1 MAKHIE
7 DEVVYHYDI
16 YPTEED
22 LMGQTSVHGKLI
34 RYLMDVLTW
43 LFWGQRCAL
52 YDSLNFYQTPDIY
65 ENPLSPDVAVIKG
78 VEMRNIKSWRVD
90 KDGPAPQVVFEI
102 LSAKTWK
109 IDLDKKPTHYALMG
123 VQEYFVYD
131 PNDPPLD
138 RDAPGRL
145 SGWRLDPL
153 TRQMHPL
160 PLRANGSLWSQHLNS
175 WLVPGGDLLYLYDR
189 QGHRRLTPV
198 QAEGQRAE
206 AEKKRANAE
215 AAARQAEKR
224 RADAEAEARQAEKRR
239 ADTEAAARQAEIK
252 RAEAEKKR
260 ADAEAKRAEA
270 LAEKLRSLGIDP
282 NQI

>member
-7 DEVVYHYDI
+7 DEVVYYYDL

-22 LMGQTSVHGKLI
+22 LMGQTSVHARLI
-34 RYLMDVLTW
+34 RYLMDTLTW

-78 VEMRNIKSWRVD
+78 VEMRDMKSWRVG
-90 KDGPAPQVVFEI
+90 KDGPAPQLVFEI

-109 IDLDKKPTHYALMG
+109 IDIDKKPTHYALMG
-123 VQEYFVYD
+123 VQEYFAYD
-131 PNDPPLD
+131 PPVD

-175 WLVPGGDLLYLYDR
+175 WLVPAGNLLYLYDP
-189 QGHRRLTPV
+189 QGRLRLTQA
-198 QAEGQRAE
+198 QAEAQRAE
-206 AEKKRANAE
+206 
-215 AAARQAEKR
+215 AEKR
-224 RADAEAEARQAEKRR
+224 RADAEA
-239 ADTEAAARQAEIK
+239 DARQAEIK
-252 RAEAEKKR
+252 RAEAEKRR
-260 ADAEAKRAEA
+260 ADAEAKRANA

-282 NQI
+282 NQL